1 MKRIIFVLLVA
12 LSAKSFAE
20 TSMPAMATQFGLIAQ
35 DPAKV
40 VEAWDKYINSDCKV
54 LDYAGGI
61 TLTSH
66 LFNGKSPWTHSIG
79 FFYPTYEA
87 WESLVKELSQ
97 CKGIQELRL
106 ALREHAEPAT
116 QVVTKPIY
124 IGGAEGP
131 HPVSMNYEIV
141 LTNEKAY
148 IEAWKQL
155 MESEME
161 GVSYSAH
168 RIVFGADKTV
178 THILNIGAP
187 SYGEL
192 MEAVDSIQE
201 TPAMAQFSKMANQW
215 RSVTSISMGTT
226 VKSWQ

>member
-1 MKRIIFVLLVA
+1 
-12 LSAKSFAE
+12 
-20 TSMPAMATQFGLIAQ
+20 
-35 DPAKV
+35 
-40 VEAWDKYINSDCKV
+40 
-54 LDYAGGI
+54 
-61 TLTSH
+61 
-66 LFNGKSPWTHSIG
+66 

-97 CKGIQELRL
+97 CKGIQELGL

-116 QVVTKPIY
+116 QVITKPIY

-187 SYGEL
+187 SYAKL

>member
-12 LSAKSFAE
+12 LSVKSFAE
-20 TSMPAMATQFGLIAQ
+20 TSMPAMASQFGLIAQ

-54 LDYAGGI
+54 LDYAGGV

-87 WESLVKELSQ
+87 WEGLIKELSQ
-97 CKGIQELRL
+97 CKGIQELRSV
-106 ALREHAEPAT
+106 LREHAQPAT
-116 QVVTKPIY
+116 QVITKPIY

-187 SYGEL
+187 SYGKL

-201 TPAMAQFSKMANQW
+201 KPAMAQFSKMANQW

>member
-54 LDYAGGI
+54 LDYAGGV

-116 QVVTKPIY
+116 QVITKPIY

-155 MESEME
+155 MPLI
-161 GVSYSAH
+161 YAH
-168 RIVFGADKTV
+168 GALTFV
-178 THILNIGAP
+178 GN
-187 SYGEL
+187 
-192 MEAVDSIQE
+192 
-201 TPAMAQFSKMANQW
+201 
-215 RSVTSISMGTT
+215 R
-226 VKSWQ
+226 